1 VSARGGSA
9 FGGQFPSTPP
19 KNKTIGLLCLI
30 RHICPILKF
39 IRRGYRPH
47 PRSTFSPNEN
57 LRINEFIR
65 AWKVLVID
73 DEGKMLG
80 EMDTK
85 EAVELAREKGLDLV
99 EVSPKAQPPVCKI
112 IDYGKYQYQKSKEKR
127 LAQGKQK
134 KVEVKEVR
142 IGVKTDDHDLEFKK
156 NQVEK
161 FLSKGHKVK
170 IDLMLRG
177 REKAH
182 QDLARA
188 TLQEFIS
195 QVSIPYRV
203 EESIK
208 RFPRGFNALISP
220 Q

>member
-1 VSARGGSA
+1 
-9 FGGQFPSTPP
+9 
-19 KNKTIGLLCLI
+19 
-30 RHICPILKF
+30 
-39 IRRGYRPH
+39 
-47 PRSTFSPNEN
+47 
-57 LRINEFIR
+57 
-65 AWKVLVID
+65 
-73 DEGKMLG
+73 
-80 EMDTK
+80 MDTK